1 LNGKL
6 KPTLKKKTKNMKCK
20 PITAKAAETTK
31 ASPNKYMGALVN
43 DLKGMYKSK
52 GYVDS
57 AGAFGAGVARV
68 SSMSDAFG
76 DKGLQEEHADNK
88 PK

>member
-1 LNGKL
+1 
-6 KPTLKKKTKNMKCK
+6 MKCK

-68 SSMSDAFG
+68 ASMSDAFG
-76 DKGLQEEHADNK
+76 DKGLQEEHAANK
-88 PK
+88 SK